1 MDFISV
7 LNKLSSAVGV
17 SGAEESV
24 SAIISQM
31 LKDYTDDV
39 TCDSLGNVI
48 GKIKTQNPKW
58 HVLLDAH
65 LDEIGLIVT
74 HIDEQGFIKVGAVG
88 GVDKRLLLAQQ
99 VTICGKKSIKGVVC
113 SKPPHLE
120 SGKDAETVPDIDSI
134 SIDTGFTKAQLE
146 DKISLGD
153 RVYINSEFS
162 ELLDGKVSGK
172 ALDNR
177 AGVTAILY
185 ALEKLKSA
193 KLQGDVTVLFST
205 QEEVG
210 TRGARV
216 AGFKVMPDEAIS
228 VDVSFAY
235 TQGCPETKCGQM
247 GKGAMIGVA
256 PTLTKSISE
265 KFIEIAKQ
273 NSIPHQLEIMSGQSG
288 TNADML
294 GVTASGVKTGLLSI
308 PLKYMHTPVEV
319 VKISDIQSVGDLI
332 AAYLIDKEA

>member
-1 MDFISV
+1 MNFIET
-7 LNKLSSAVGV
+7 LKKLSCAYAQSGEETSAC
-17 SGAEESV
+17 
-24 SAIISQM
+24 AIAVDM
-31 LKDYTDDV
+31 LKEYTTDV
-39 TCDSLGNVI
+39 SRDSFGNVI

-65 LDEIGLIVT
+65 IDEIGLIVT

-99 VTICGKKSIKGVVC
+99 VTICGKENVKGVIC

-120 SGKDAETVPDIDSI
+120 SAQDEGKVPDIDSI
-134 SIDTGFTKAQLE
+134 LIDTGYSKETLE
-146 DKISLGD
+146 SKISLGD

-162 ELLDGKVSGK
+162 ELLDGKVSSK

-185 ALEKLKSA
+185 AIEKLNKE
-193 KLQGDVTVLFST
+193 KLQGDVTVLFSA

-210 TRGARV
+210 ERGAKV
-216 AGFKVMPDEAIS
+216 AGFSVMPTEAIA

-235 TQGCPETKCGQM
+235 TKGCDEHKCGQM

-256 PTLTKSISE
+256 PTLTKEISS
-265 KFIEIAKQ
+265 KLIEIAEQ
-273 NSIPHQLEIMSGQSG
+273 NNIPYQLEIMSGQSG

-294 GVTASGVKTGLLSI
+294 GTTASGVKTGLISI

-319 VKISDIQSVGDLI
+319 VQISDVQAVGDLI
-332 AAYLIDKEA
+332 ADYLKYKEA